1 MGWRYRKRIK
11 ILPGI
16 HLNISK
22 SGISTNIGVKGA
34 NVTFG
39 KNGTYVNTGIPG
51 TGLYRRDKVSGSGN
65 KDNFEDVE
73 RINETER
80 NQTVYGSHN
89 NQKGFDDNTFYLS
102 FKPSHYIFY
111 FWPFFFSLAPL
122 SCLLNDVNIIWGCLA
137 DAFFQIVLSMAIIS
151 NMAVDVETTAYNIK
165 LIDDATISAIKREIK
180 GHIIRCSLSIIIMI
194 INLLPL
200 LLMSKAFRNLLFGYE
215 KANEGGWVAIPFT
228 LLIVVLWIFVFFS
241 EKNMIKPLKDIV
253 TLKEGKSYNNDSIS
267 EISKA
272 SMTNRQPSS
281 SQTNKLGDNEKQ
293 ESSKQEIA
301 TLDSSNKESLFVSQ
315 PQEDLS
321 LPFNPLNEL
330 NNYRFPSLHLLMN
343 YESDIASINEEEI
356 SDNKNRLVKTLK
368 NFSVDIE
375 EIGCTFSPKFILYEI
390 VLAPGVRASM
400 MDGLEDDIALALHS
414 QHVQIISPIP
424 GKGRIGILVPKT
436 NPDIVPMRSIF
447 KSPLFM
453 EQIMDL
459 PCAIGKTISNE
470 NFIFDLAKAPH
481 IIIAGPSGQGKSVLI
496 NVILTSLL
504 FKKHPAEMKLVL
516 MEPSG
521 LELGPYSCLQNHFLA
536 SISGGHVVVSNSGQ
550 AVTTLKG
557 LCKEMNHRFN
567 LLRNAHAP
575 NIKEYNKK
583 IINRKLTPASEYKYM
598 PYIVVVIDE
607 YGFFIEEKGSEIE
620 HPITQL
626 AKYARAAGIHLIL
639 STRQLT
645 KETITDSIKD
655 NIPARISFKMPDR
668 KSSQLILDCD
678 GAEQLSGYG
687 DMLYSNG
694 CSPIRI
700 QGAFADTMEVDAVNS
715 FISNQK
721 GYQGPYELPNPYEEY
736 EDDID
741 FIESY

>member
-22 SGISTNIGVKGA
+22 SGISANIGVKGA

-51 TGLYRRDKVSGSGN
+51 TGLYRRDKVSESGK
-65 KDNFEDVE
+65 KDYFEDVE
-73 RINETER
+73 RINETEK
-80 NQTVYGSHN
+80 NQAVYGSQN
-89 NQKGFDDNTFYLS
+89 NQKGFGDNTFYLS

-111 FWPFFFSLAPL
+111 FLPFFFSLAPL
-122 SCLLNDVNIIWGCLA
+122 SCFLDDVNIIWGCLA
-137 DAFFQIVLSMAIIS
+137 NAFFQIMLSMAIIS
-151 NMAVDVETTAYNIK
+151 NMAVDTETTAYNIK
-165 LIDDATISAIKREIK
+165 LIEDATISAVKREIK
-180 GHIIRCSLSIIIMI
+180 GHIIRCSLSIIIII

-200 LLMSKAFRNLLFGYE
+200 FLINKAFRCLLFGYE
-215 KANEGGWVAIPFT
+215 KSNEGGWRAIPFT

-253 TLKEGKSYNNDSIS
+253 TLKEGKIYNDDAITEN
-267 EISKA
+267 SKE
-272 SMTNRQPSS
+272 STTDKEPSS
-281 SQTNKLGDNEKQ
+281 SQTNKLRDNEKQ
-293 ESSKQEIA
+293 EPSKQEIA
-301 TLDSSNKESLFVSQ
+301 TLDTSSKESSFVSQ
-315 PQEDLS
+315 PQEELS
-321 LPFNPLNEL
+321 QPFNPRNEL
-330 NNYRFPSLHLLMN
+330 KSYHYPPLYLLMN
-343 YESDIASINEEEI
+343 YDSEMESINEEEVTA
-356 SDNKNRLVKTLK
+356 NKHQLVRTLK
-368 NFSVDIE
+368 NFGVEIADIR
-375 EIGCTFSPKFILYEI
+375 CTLSPKFTLYE
-390 VLAPGVRASM
+390 VGLEPGVHASM
-400 MDGLEDDIALALHS
+400 VNGLEDDISLALHS
-414 QHVQIISPIP
+414 QNVQIISPIP
-424 GKGRIGILVPKT
+424 GKGRIGILAPKAI
-436 NPDIVPMRSIF
+436 PDIVSMRSIF
-447 KSPLFM
+447 KSPIFM

-459 PCAIGKTISNE
+459 PCAIGKTILNE
-470 NFIFDLAKAPH
+470 IFIFDLAKAPH
-481 IIIAGPSGQGKSVLI
+481 IIIAGPTGQGKSVLI

-536 SISGGHVVVSNSGQ
+536 SIPGGHVVVSNSGQ
-550 AVTTLKG
+550 AVTTLKS
-557 LCKEMNHRFN
+557 LCKEMNHRFR
-567 LLRNAHAP
+567 LLRNAHVP
-575 NIKEYNKK
+575 NIKEYNRK
-583 IINRKLTPASEYKYM
+583 IVNRKLIPANEYKYM

-620 HPITQL
+620 YPITQL

-645 KETITDSIKD
+645 KDTITDSIKN
-655 NIPARISFKMPDR
+655 NIPTRISFKMPDR
-668 KSSQLILDCD
+668 KSSRLILDCD

-687 DMLYSNG
+687 DILYTNG

-700 QGAFADTMEVDAVNS
+700 QGAFADTVEVEAVNT

-721 GYQGPYELPNPYEEY
+721 GYQVPYELPNPYEEY
-736 EDDID
+736 EDEID